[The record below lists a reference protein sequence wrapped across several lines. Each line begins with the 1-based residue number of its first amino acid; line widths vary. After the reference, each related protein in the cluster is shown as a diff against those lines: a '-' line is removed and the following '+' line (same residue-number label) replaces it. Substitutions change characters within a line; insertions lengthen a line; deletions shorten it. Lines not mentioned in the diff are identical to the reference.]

1 MLMFEWGILC
11 QISMDVKSF
20 ASRLSSSGLL
30 RSQGL
35 IGGKWSDAYD
45 GETIKVRARN
55 LFVSS
60 DTYAFG

>member
-1 MLMFEWGILC
+1 MQAPPLFSR

-45 GETIKVRARN
+45 GKTIQVHNPATGE
-55 LFVSS
+55 VI
-60 DTYAFG
+60 TTVPCM